1 MSDTV
6 TVSLDVM
13 GGDFGP
19 ETVIPAAARILKAN
33 PNVYFRLYGDQ
44 SKMVSMLHVLK
55 SYRSRYEIIHTDV
68 VIDNHIKPSQALRSG
83 KQSSMRLAIESVANG
98 QADCV
103 VSAGNTGALMAMAKL
118 LLKTLPGIQRPA
130 IASVFPTLK
139 GASVVLDLGAN
150 IQCNA
155 EHLVQFAVLGSVYA
169 RVSRGVERPTVGL
182 LNVGSEA
189 MKGHESLRSAGS
201 ILSAV
206 PFPGRYQGFVEGNDL
221 AYGTTDV
228 IVTDGF
234 TGNVALKTAEGVGK
248 LIGQLMR
255 DEFKHS
261 PFAAFGY
268 LFCSKA
274 LGRVKKRIDP
284 RQHNGGLFLGLNGV
298 CVKSHGSADA
308 FSFSQAINV
317 AVNMSVNKFNQ
328 RVAAEIE
335 ELASQETFVSMT
347 DHLSG

>member
-1 MSDTV
+1 MSETL

-13 GGDFGP
+13 GGDHGP
-19 ETVIPAAARILKAN
+19 ESVLPAAATALKGN
-33 PNVYFRLYGDQ
+33 EHIFLRLYGDQ
-44 SKMVSMLHVLK
+44 TRMVPHLHVLK
-55 SYRSRYEIIHTDV
+55 SYRNRYEIIHTDV
-68 VIDNHIKPSQALRSG
+68 AIDNHIKPSQALRSG
-83 KQSSMRLAIESVANG
+83 KNSSMRLAIESVANG
-98 QADCV
+98 QSDCV

-169 RVSRGVERPTVGL
+169 RVLRGVERPSVGL
-182 LNVGSEA
+182 LNVGSED

-206 PFPGRYQGFVEGNDL
+206 PFPGRYQGFVEGNDI

-228 IVTDGF
+228 VVTDGF

-261 PFAAFGY
+261 PFAALGY

-274 LGRVKKRIDP
+274 LARVKKRIDP
-284 RQHNGGLFLGLNGV
+284 RQHNGGIFLGLNGV

-308 FSFSQAINV
+308 FSFSQAIHV
-317 AVNMSVNKFNQ
+317 AVEMAANKFNQ

-335 ELASQETFVSMT
+335 ELMSQESFVSMT